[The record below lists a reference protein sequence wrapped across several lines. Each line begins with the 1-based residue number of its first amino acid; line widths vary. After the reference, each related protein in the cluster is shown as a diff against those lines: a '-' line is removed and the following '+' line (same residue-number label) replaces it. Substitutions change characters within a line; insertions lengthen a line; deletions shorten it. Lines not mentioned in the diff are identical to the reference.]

1 MEGDGIAALARGDR
15 GAWEAFVR
23 RYARLV
29 LAAVRPFAREDG
41 EADDL
46 VQDVFARLCKDGFRL
61 LKSYDPARAGL
72 GTWLTIVARSTARD
86 AARRRR
92 LAQVPIEDAPEAA
105 LAVDP
110 VEPIERLRLPQ
121 DLLSPRQRDVLGLMY
136 DREMDVAEVAAAL
149 GIDAQTVRS
158 THHKAMV
165 KLRAYF
171 GVGGEGAP
179 L

>member
-1 MEGDGIAALARGDR
+1 VDGNEIAALTRGEK
-15 GAWEAFVR
+15 GAWDAFVR

-41 EADDL
+41 DADDL
-46 VQDVFARLCKDGFRL
+46 AQDVFARLCKDEFRL

-72 GTWLTIVARSTARD
+72 TTWLTIVARSTARD
-86 AARRRR
+86 ATRRRR
-92 LAQVPIEDAPEAA
+92 LASVPIEDAPEAA

-110 VEPIERLRLPQ
+110 VEPVESLKLPL

-136 DREMDVAEVAAAL
+136 GREMEVAEVAASL

-158 THHKAMV
+158 MHHKAMLR
-165 KLRAYF
+165 LRAYF
-171 GVGGEGAP
+171 GVAAKAAKS
-179 L
+179 